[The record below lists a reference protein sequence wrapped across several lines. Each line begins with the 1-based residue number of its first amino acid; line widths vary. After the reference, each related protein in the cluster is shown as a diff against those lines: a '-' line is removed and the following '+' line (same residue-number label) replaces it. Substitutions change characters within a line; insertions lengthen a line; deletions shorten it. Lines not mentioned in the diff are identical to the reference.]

1 MRRAVTFSVL
11 LGLMLA
17 AVAAGTVSARTRDAV
32 TMTVT
37 TTFDGLPDEFIAT
50 GIPGCEEGLVYDAGA
65 HFQITPA
72 PGIFAGYKE
81 FDCGGDT
88 GFLVRLNARFGPG
101 GSVGTW
107 AIVDAWGDLA
117 GVTGAGRLTADP
129 IDGGVVDNYVGSITL

>member
-1 MRRAVTFSVL
+1 MRRAVTFSVV

-17 AVAAGTVSARTRDAV
+17 AVAVGTVSARTREAV

-37 TTFDGLPDEFIAT
+37 TTFDEFPDAFSAT
-50 GIPGCEEGLVYDAGA
+50 GIPGCEEGLAYDAGA
-65 HFQITPA
+65 HFEITPG

-81 FDCGGDT
+81 FDCGDGT
-88 GFLVRLNARFGPG
+88 GFVVRLNARFGAD

-117 GVTGAGRLTADP
+117 GVTGSGRLTGDP
-129 IDGGVVDNYVGSITL
+129 IVGGVVDSYVGSINP